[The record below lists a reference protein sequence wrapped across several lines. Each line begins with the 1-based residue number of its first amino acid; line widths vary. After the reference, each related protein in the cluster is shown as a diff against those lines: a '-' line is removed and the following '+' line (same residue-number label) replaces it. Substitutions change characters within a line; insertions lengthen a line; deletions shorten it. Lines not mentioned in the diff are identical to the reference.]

1 MNKHICIIVAVK
13 QTRMKFVSSLFA
25 LIFFAETSL
34 LAGEAPDVSA
44 SDSAV
49 SCVSIGDT
57 PYSFKAKRFIVP
69 VALMATGI
77 AAVESDWAKDLN
89 HDIRDNL
96 QDIVGSHVRID
107 DYMQYS
113 PVAAMYALHLFRV
126 DSKHDFI
133 DQTILFATSH
143 AIMTSSARCMKI
155 VWDEERP
162 SSHAT
167 NSFPSGHT
175 ATAFMCAHLLAREY
189 WDVSPW
195 IGIGGYTVAA
205 GVGFLRMYNDRHW
218 LTDVVGGAGLGI
230 MSVEVAHLL
239 YPFLAKHIF
248 KGRKNHNIYL
258 LPYYQTE
265 TQAVGMTCNLR
276 F

>member
-25 LIFFAETSL
+25 LIFFAETYL
-34 LAGEAPDVSA
+34 LAGEVPDVSA

-49 SCVSIGDT
+49 SCFSIDDT

-69 VALMATGI
+69 AAFIATGI
-77 AAVESDWAKDLN
+77 FAVNNDWAKDIN
-89 HDIRDNL
+89 ADVRNSL
-96 QDIVGSHVRID
+96 QEHVSGEFRAD

-113 PVAAMYALHLFRV
+113 PVAAMYALHLFHV
-126 DSKHDFI
+126 ESKHDFI
-133 DQTILFATSH
+133 DQTILFGTSH
-143 AIMTSSARCMKI
+143 LIMSSTARAMKY

-162 SSHAT
+162 SSHAD

-195 IGIGGYTVAA
+195 IGIGGYTVAT

-218 LTDVVGGAGLGI
+218 LTDVIEGVGVGI
-230 MSVEVAHLL
+230 LSVELAYLA

-248 KGRKNHNIYL
+248 RGRKNHNIYL
-258 LPYYQTE
+258 MPYYQTE

>member
-1 MNKHICIIVAVK
+1 MQKTVLFLLMISLSVKGMAFNEADSSRNETVAI
-13 QTRMKFVSSLFA
+13 A
-25 LIFFAETSL
+25 
-34 LAGEAPDVSA
+34 
-44 SDSAV
+44 
-49 SCVSIGDT
+49 DT
-57 PYSFKAKRFIVP
+57 PYKFKATRFIVP
-69 VALMATGI
+69 VTLMATGMV
-77 AAVESDWAKDLN
+77 AVGNDWAKDLN
-89 HDIRDNL
+89 SDIRDNL
-96 QDIVGSHVRID
+96 QEHVGKHVRID
-107 DYMQYS
+107 DYIQYS
-113 PVAAMYALHLFRV
+113 PTAAMYVLELCKVRG
-126 DSKHDFI
+126 KHDFI